1 MSDTDSGTD
10 TTGESPRDDALDAST
25 VAEHA
30 TVHALLNCYLRE
42 TGAGE
47 VSPAGAVPDGVRTG
61 DTDRVISVAL
71 DEQGVELFVPLAYE
85 SPTDRYLFDLPA
97 SYRAG
102 GDPCR
107 LDATTLAALLT
118 KDLALVRG
126 DGDPGELV
134 HRVLLSR
141 RNIERFVQERRGDES
156 LTAPEFDFR
165 DAEQSLVFG
174 HLLHPTPKSRQG
186 MGDDPAHEPEL
197 CGAFPLHYFRVEP
210 ELIEQDSARDAS
222 AVELVERELRRD
234 PAVDE
239 TFVEAHADA
248 ALVPAHPQQVEY
260 VLGQPHVRELRDA
273 GRIEHL
279 GPVGRPFY
287 PTTSVRT
294 LYSPSSSLMVKCSLP
309 VKITNSLRT
318 NKRDELDRGVAI
330 TELLD
335 TELGAELHEQFPG
348 FDVVR
353 DPAYLTVAAG
363 EGDESG
369 FETILRENP
378 FRGDD
383 ATQTG
388 PVVALCQDGID
399 GPSRLARIVREIAER
414 EGRSTREASE
424 EWFRRY
430 LQRSIRPIV
439 WLYLARGLGV
449 EAHQQNSVLGLDD
462 DGYPDRFYYR
472 DNQGYYLPE
481 SQQAAVEAYL
491 PNAADRMGTLC
502 PDAVADER
510 IRYYVVLNNAFGV
523 INAFG
528 CAGLVDER
536 RLLALLRE
544 ELERCRTF
552 DRPSSSLLDD
562 LLAARHI
569 PCKANLLTRF
579 HDMDEL
585 VGSLENQ
592 SVYADVENPL
602 VTELEAQA

>member
-1 MSDTDSGTD
+1 MSDTDIEASSKSLGD
-10 TTGESPRDDALDAST
+10 GALDAAD

-42 TGAGE
+42 TDAGE
-47 VSPAGAVPDGVRTG
+47 VVPVGTVPERVPTG
-61 DTDRVISVAL
+61 DVDRTIRVDL

-85 SPTDRYLFDLPA
+85 SPTARHLFDLPA
-97 SYRAG
+97 FYCAG
-102 GDPCR
+102 DDPRR
-107 LDATTLAALLT
+107 LDATTLATLLA
-118 KDLALVRG
+118 KELALAREGG
-126 DGDPGELV
+126 DSHELV
-134 HRVLLSR
+134 YRVLLSR
-141 RNIERFVQERRGDES
+141 RNVERFVRGRRGDES
-156 LTAPEFDFR
+156 LTTPDFDFR

-186 MGDDPAHEPEL
+186 MSDDPAHEPEL
-197 CGAFPLHYFRVEP
+197 RGAFPLHYFRVDP
-210 ELIEQDSARDAS
+210 ELIDQASARDAS
-222 AVELVERELRRD
+222 AVELVKRELHRD
-234 PAVDE
+234 GAVDDA
-239 TFVEAHADA
+239 FVERYADD
-248 ALVPAHPQQVEY
+248 ALVPAHPQQADH
-260 VLGQPHVRELRDA
+260 VLGQPHVRELLEA
-273 GRIEHL
+273 GRIDHL

-335 TELGAELHEQFPG
+335 TELGAELHERFPG

-353 DPAYLTVAAG
+353 DPAYLTVDAG
-363 EGDESG
+363 AGDESG

-378 FRGDD
+378 FQGEA
-383 ATQTG
+383 ATRVG

-399 GPSRLARIVREIAER
+399 GPSRLARIVRHIAER
-414 EGRSTREASE
+414 EGGSTRETSE

-430 LQRSIRPIV
+430 LERSIRPIL
-439 WLYLARGLGV
+439 WLYLARGLGI
-449 EAHQQNSVLGLDD
+449 EAHQQNAVLRLDD
-462 DGYPDRFYYR
+462 DGYPERFYYR
-472 DNQGYYLPE
+472 DNQGYYLSE
-481 SQQAAVEAYL
+481 SQQSVVEAYL
-491 PNAADRMGTLC
+491 PDAAERMGTLC

-528 CAGLVDER
+528 YAGLVGEG
-536 RLLALLRE
+536 RLLGLLRD
-544 ELERCRTF
+544 ELEACRDF
-552 DRPSSSLLDD
+552 DRASSSLLDD
-562 LLAARHI
+562 LLTERRI

-592 SVYADVENPL
+592 SVYADVDNPL
-602 VTELEAQA
+602 VTEREGRA